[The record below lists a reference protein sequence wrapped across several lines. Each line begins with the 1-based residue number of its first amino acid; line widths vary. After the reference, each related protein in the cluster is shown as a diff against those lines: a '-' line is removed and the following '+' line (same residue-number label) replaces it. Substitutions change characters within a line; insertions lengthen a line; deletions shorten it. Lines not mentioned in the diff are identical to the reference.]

1 MCAVCGEGGA
11 PPHLWC
17 YSGDL
22 VPGGVVLFWFLWFV
36 FFRVWFWWWFCS
48 SWSSVSADRTPAR
61 SDLPVAGA
69 LVRLVE
75 EAMVSLMD
83 EHVVIVGLCI
93 YVTEEIDT

>member
-1 MCAVCGEGGA
+1 MYAVCGEGGA
-11 PPHLWC
+11 P
-17 YSGDL
+17 L
-22 VPGGVVLFWFLWFV
+22 VLTLFHVVLFWFCFGSLWFV
-36 FFRVWFWWWFCS
+36 FFRVWF
-48 SWSSVSADRTPAR
+48 SWSSVSADRTPARLAR

-83 EHVVIVGLCI
+83 EHVVIVGICT